1 MEIVIEAGH
10 LEVEAELFDTATA
23 RAIFEALPL
32 EAAAHTWGDEVYF
45 EIPVTA
51 ELDETAREVVQIGD
65 LGYWPTGKAMCIFF
79 GPTPISSPGEIKPA
93 SAVNIIG
100 QVRGEAAVFKEVQAG
115 ARIKVGRA

>member
-32 EAAAHTWGDEVYF
+32 EAAARTWGDEVYF

-79 GPTPISSPGEIKPA
+79 GPTPISSPGEIRPA

-100 QVRGEAAVFKEVQAG
+100 RIRGEAAVFKEVQAG